1 MLYLGIDVSKD
12 KHVACIIDDKGEIVK
27 KPFSFSVSQT
37 GFNRFFDVINN
48 HVNEHNGLA
57 IGLEATGHYW
67 LTLYNKLCQSGYSPI
82 VMNPLE
88 VSAFRNKGIRGSKT
102 DTIDALLIANV
113 LRYGTK
119 AKARIP
125 NEKLLALK
133 RLTRYRADRSHQLCR
148 IQNKVNAL
156 LDQIFPEYKK
166 VFNNIA
172 TSSSIALLS
181 VAPSPEELLAIPIE
195 KLSKLIHEKS
205 QGRYGSQKAQ
215 ELRAAAQNSCGLN
228 KAVDILSFQ
237 TKCLIDNFNYIKEQ
251 IKLLDRKIKETF
263 ESLQTRLTSIPGISY
278 TNGATILAEIGDVN
292 TFHHRKGGATALV
305 AFAGIDPKLRESG
318 VYKGH
323 AKMSKR
329 GSRYLRQA
337 LYMASFVAIRCDPA
351 FRKIYTKQISRGK
364 HCFVALSHVER
375 KMIHV
380 IYSVLKN
387 NKEYVP
393 MVN

>member
-1 MLYLGIDVSKD
+1 MLYLGIDVSRD
-12 KHVACIIDDKGEIVK
+12 RHVACIIDEKGEIVK
-27 KPFSFSVSQT
+27 NPFPFNVSAV
-37 GFNRFFDVINN
+37 GFNKLLDIIVS
-48 HVNEHNGLA
+48 HVDDCNQLK

-67 LTLYNKLCQSGYSPI
+67 LTLYNRLRQSGYNPI

-102 DTIDALLIANV
+102 DAIDALLIANV

-119 AKARIP
+119 TKTKIP
-125 NEKLLALK
+125 NEKLVALK
-133 RLTRYRADRSHQLCR
+133 QLTRYRADLSHQLCR
-148 IQNKVNAL
+148 IQNKVGAL

-172 TSSSIALLS
+172 TYSSIAVLS
-181 VAPSPEELLAIPIE
+181 IAPNPEELLAIPLE
-195 KLSKLIHEKS
+195 KLSKLIHRKS
-205 QGRYGSQKAQ
+205 QGRYGLQKAQ
-215 ELRAAAQNSCGLN
+215 ELQAAAQRSCGLD

-237 TKCLIDNFNYIKEQ
+237 IKSLIDHFNYIKKQ
-251 IKLLDRKIKETF
+251 LKLLDKKIKEIF
-263 ESLQTRLTSIPGISY
+263 ESLQTKLTSIPGISY
-278 TNGATILAEIGDVN
+278 NIGANILAEIGDVN
-292 TFHHRKGGATALV
+292 SFCHSKGGATALV
-305 AFAGIDPKLRESG
+305 AFAGIDPKLIESG

-323 AKMSKR
+323 ARMSKR

-337 LYMASFVAIRCDPA
+337 LYMASFVAIFHDPM
-351 FRKIYTKQISRGK
+351 FRKIYTKQRNRGK
-364 HCFVALSHVER
+364 HHFVALSHVER
-375 KMIHV
+375 KMMHV